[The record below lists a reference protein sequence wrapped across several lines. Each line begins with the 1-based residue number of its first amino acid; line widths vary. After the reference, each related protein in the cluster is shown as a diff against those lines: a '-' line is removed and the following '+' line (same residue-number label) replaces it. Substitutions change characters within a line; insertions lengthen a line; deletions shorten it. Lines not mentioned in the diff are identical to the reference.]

1 MIIFGFCGLPIFPW
15 QGKARQGYPGK
26 ARRFLQANSGRKEV
40 HGRQVKEDGVPMLA
54 LG

>member
-1 MIIFGFCGLPIFPW
+1 MSHDNLWLLWTPHIPL
-15 QGKARQGYPGK
+15 ARQGYPGK

-40 HGRQVKEDGVPMLA
+40 HGRQVKVDGVPMLT